1 MDKSIEN
8 KIDKAVKTVNKLV
21 SKIETVVE
29 ITSDEGVSIATEY
42 LVQVKNR
49 LKEHEEERTSYTQPI
64 NESLRRINARFKEI
78 TEPLKAAETKLKSAI
93 LDYRAKIEEKRL
105 EAEKE
110 LQNTTGSNE
119 LVVESTLPD
128 TVESKS
134 GESRTVRRWTFNIE
148 DFKKVPRE
156 YLTVDET
163 KVDNAIKE
171 GKREIKGLKIY
182 QEESLSIYSK
192 K

>member
-1 MDKSIEN
+1 MDKAIEK
-8 KIDKAVKTVNKLV
+8 KIDKTVKANDKLV
-21 SKIETVVE
+21 SKIETVIE
-29 ITSDEGVSIATEY
+29 ITTDEGVVVATEY
-42 LVQVKNR
+42 LVQVKDR
-49 LKEHEEERTSYTQPI
+49 LKAHEEERTSYTQPI

-78 TEPLKAAETKLKSAI
+78 IEPLKNAETKLKSAI
-93 LDYRAKIEEKRL
+93 LDYRAKIEERRL
-105 EAEKE
+105 EAEKQ

-128 TVESKS
+128 TVESRS
-134 GESRTVRRWTFNIE
+134 GESRTVRRWTFSIE

-163 KVDNAIKE
+163 KVDKAIKE